1 MNASCRKKFDRVEM
15 RFYRRIMRI
24 SWVKKLS
31 NEKVLQM
38 VKMEVSLPITIRKRQ
53 LNFVG
58 HVVRKEGLEKL
69 VQEGKI
75 KGRQRGRSIWIAWC
89 PQ

>member
-1 MNASCRKKFDRVEM
+1 MVLRRGRKRM
-15 RFYRRIMRI
+15 

-38 VKMEVSLPITIRKRQ
+38 VKMDRSLLIAIKKRQ

-58 HVVRKEGLEKL
+58 HAVRKEGLEKL
-69 VQEGKI
+69 VLEGKI
-75 KGRQRGRSIWIAWC
+75 EGRRG
-89 PQ
+89 